1 MKKYH
6 FVKGLL
12 AMTIILCLSVI
23 PVFAQDEPGDLW
35 LVDVESVSPS
45 NVADYI
51 QWGKDFKS
59 IADETN
65 FETFFVARENNDF
78 SYAWNIGKS
87 YSGLDEFDKKFTE
100 WAKANP
106 KVGESYTKYAHTLN
120 TRTRYLWRHL
130 PKYSYTVEGYDGSG
144 DTYVRLYRAW
154 IQEGKWSE
162 AMEIMEG
169 YLKVW
174 QDAGISNPYSVFRN
188 EFGMDSNC
196 IAFRQTFKDT
206 AAWAASEKEFEEK
219 AVGEQLQALFTK
231 WAAVIIK
238 SEDVENW
245 INSDLTHI
253 ASN

>member
-1 MKKYH
+1 
-6 FVKGLL
+6 
-12 AMTIILCLSVI
+12 
-23 PVFAQDEPGDLW
+23 
-35 LVDVESVSPS
+35 
-45 NVADYI
+45 
-51 QWGKDFKS
+51 
-59 IADETN
+59 
-65 FETFFVARENNDF
+65 
-78 SYAWNIGKS
+78 
-87 YSGLDEFDKKFTE
+87 
-100 WAKANP
+100 
-106 KVGESYTKYAHTLN
+106 
-120 TRTRYLWRHL
+120 
-130 PKYSYTVEGYDGSG
+130 
-144 DTYVRLYRAW
+144 
-154 IQEGKWSE
+154 
-162 AMEIMEG
+162 MEIMEG

-245 INSDLTHI
+245 ITSDLTHI